1 MDLNSPPGQLK
12 AFDPST
18 DVDQVIKLIEESFN
32 LHNDPESLMA
42 IEQMRRSANR
52 QEQFGVLPGE
62 VYQQPGYVWKID
74 GAIVGN
80 INIISFMEN
89 LRHIALIANVA
100 VKPEFQ
106 HLGIANAMTKQALRY
121 CQQTRASE
129 VWLQVSEEN
138 VAAHK
143 LYLGLGFEVVRPVN
157 NWLIEKKSAAFHPSA
172 DSTPSEIKISSRM
185 FWDYPKQKVWLEET
199 YPLET
204 RWYASVNFAQF
215 PPLSWLNPLTWDS
228 GSSLSHFTLRKQSEL
243 LGVLS
248 WQRSLQKSDYLWL
261 AIPENEKEAEAISA
275 LMGYF
280 LQNEW
285 KGKPLRLEYPGGRA
299 EESLEKAG
307 FKLNRRLQWM
317 KLKK

>member
-1 MDLNSPPGQLK
+1 MTPTLPPGQLK

-18 DVDQVIKLIEESFN
+18 DVGAVIKLIEESFN
-32 LHNDPESLMA
+32 LQNDSESLMA
-42 IEQMRRSANR
+42 IEQMRRSAER
-52 QEQFGVLPGE
+52 QEQFGVLPGDA
-62 VYQQPGYVWKID
+62 YQQPGYVWKID

-80 INIISFMEN
+80 INIISFLDN

-106 HLGIANAMTKQALRY
+106 HLGIAKALTKQALRY
-121 CQQTRASE
+121 CEQKRASE

-143 LYLGLGFEVVRPVN
+143 LYLGLGFEIIRPVN
-157 NWLIEKKSAAFHPSA
+157 NWLIEKKPASFLPSTN
-172 DSTPSEIKISSRM
+172 SMPSETKIGSRM
-185 FWDYPKQKVWLEET
+185 FWDYPKQKIWLEET
-199 YPLET
+199 YPVNT
-204 RWYASVNFAQF
+204 RWYASVDFAQF

-228 GSSLSHFTLRKQSEL
+228 GSNLSHFVLRKQSEL

-248 WQRSLQKSDYLWL
+248 WQRGLQKTDYLWL
-261 AIPENEKEAEAISA
+261 AIPENEKEGEVIAA
-275 LMGYF
+275 LMGHF

-285 KGKPLRLEYPGGRA
+285 EGKTLRLEYPGGRA
-299 EESLEKAG
+299 EKSLAKAG

-317 KLKK
+317 KQKR

>member
-1 MDLNSPPGQLK
+1 MIQNPPPGQLR
-12 AFDPST
+12 AFNPST
-18 DVDQVIKLIEESFN
+18 DVGEVIKLIEESFN
-32 LHNDPESLMA
+32 LQNDPESLLA
-42 IEQMRRSANR
+42 IEQMRRSADR
-52 QEQFGVLPGE
+52 QEQLGILPGGQ
-62 VYQQPGYVWKID
+62 YSQPGYVWTIN

-80 INIISFMEN
+80 INIISFLEN

-106 HLGIANAMTKQALRY
+106 HLGIAKALTKQALRY
-121 CQQTRASE
+121 CEQKRASE

-143 LYLGLGFEVVRPVN
+143 LYLGLGFEIIRPVN
-157 NWLIEKKSAAFHPSA
+157 NWLVEKKPGSFLPSTK
-172 DSTPSEIKISSRM
+172 DLPTETKIGSRM
-185 FWDYPKQKVWLEET
+185 FWDYPKQKTWLKEA
-199 YPLET
+199 YPVNT

-228 GSSLSHFTLRKQSEL
+228 VSSLSHFGLRKQGEL

-248 WQRSLQKSDYLWL
+248 WQRGLQKTDYLWL
-261 AIPENEKEAEAISA
+261 AIPENEKESEAIA
-275 LMGYF
+275 VLMGYF

-285 KGKPLRLEYPGGRA
+285 QGKPLRLEYPGGRA
-299 EESLEKAG
+299 EKSLEDAG

-317 KLKK
+317 KLKR